1 MPGIWRLLLSEAS
14 RLWLLIVGGAV
25 AFMLVAQMHEIARF
39 AALCSSPVLLLRF
52 IGLQLPYVLPNAMP
66 LAALLAAY
74 WTFRRLSIDGEL
86 TSLRAGGCSLGQLLI
101 PLLLWGALLGLITF
115 GIASEIAPSCRSR
128 AKSLVDEVA
137 SANPLTLIH
146 QKRLMRL
153 TECWVQAEPEGHDAT
168 RDLWMVLP
176 TGKEQRLTVLHADRV
191 SLQRGLI
198 DAQGVLAL
206 QHRPEGD
213 RDQIWLEE
221 SQQVT
226 LEATS
231 LSPLLLKGALQRAE
245 DYLGW
250 RGQWALALE
259 GSGLAWHELLRRI
272 VLGLAP
278 LCMIPLGAAFGTT
291 TARHPSRLDLLIPL
305 LSAFAVLGGFIAGK
319 SLPHVP
325 FAYLP
330 LFVAP
335 MLWSVMIASWRL
347 WRLNGGWAS

>member
-1 MPGIWRLLLSEAS
+1 MPVIWRLLLGEVS
-14 RLWLLIVGGAV
+14 RLCLLVVGGAV

-39 AALCSSPVLLLRF
+39 AALCPDLSLLLRF
-52 IGLQLPYVLPNAMP
+52 VGLQLPYVLPNSIP
-66 LAALLAAY
+66 LAALLATY
-74 WTFRRLSIDGEL
+74 WTFRRLSVDGEL
-86 TSLRAGGCSLGQLLI
+86 TSLRAGGCGLGQLLA
-101 PLLLWGALLGLITF
+101 PLLLWGAFLGLITF

-153 TECWVQAEPEGHDAT
+153 SECWVQAEPEGHDAT

-176 TGKEQRLTVLHADRV
+176 TGKDQELTVLHADRV
-191 SLQRGLI
+191 SLTRGVV

-206 QHRPEGD
+206 MHRPDGD
-213 RDQIWLEE
+213 RDQVWLEE
-221 SQQVT
+221 AQYVT

-250 RGQWALALE
+250 QGQWALALK
-259 GSGLAWHELLRRI
+259 GSGLAWHELLRRL

-278 LCMIPLGAAFGTT
+278 LCMIPLGASFGMT
-291 TARHPSRLDLLIPL
+291 TARHPRRLDLLIPL
-305 LSAFAVLGGFIAGK
+305 LSAFVMLGGFIAGK
-319 SLPHVP
+319 SLPQTP
-325 FAYLP
+325 MAYLP

-335 MLWSVMIASWRL
+335 LIWSVAISVWRL
-347 WRLNGGWAS
+347 RCFSQGWAC